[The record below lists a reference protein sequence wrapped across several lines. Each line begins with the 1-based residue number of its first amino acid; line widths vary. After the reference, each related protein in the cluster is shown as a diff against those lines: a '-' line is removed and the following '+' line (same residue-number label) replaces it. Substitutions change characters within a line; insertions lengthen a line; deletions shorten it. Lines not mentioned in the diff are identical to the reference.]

1 MYVKDLNKAC
11 LKPIGIALL
20 VIAVSLIHPD
30 VSAQNHVIKS
40 DLIRPVSGLFSLA
53 YERRVNDLFSVQLGA
68 DIGRYQ
74 EGSKFFDKDY
84 QLRGFSFIPEIR
96 MYPFQASRKAPLGV
110 FVGAAFRY
118 AFMKEDMYDP
128 FASVSLKN
136 SGHIYNYGLE
146 LGYKYQIQKLVLE
159 VLGGFGGGQ
168 TRNFQPLPQQLW
180 VYHELRNE
188 ETEFYRLELSFGFI
202 F

>member
-1 MYVKDLNKAC
+1 M
-11 LKPIGIALL
+11 KPISIALL
-20 VIAVSLIHPD
+20 GIVVSLMNHNAD
-30 VSAQNHVIKS
+30 AQTHVIKS
-40 DLIRPVSGLFSLA
+40 DLVRPVTGLFSLA
-53 YERRVNDLFSVQLGA
+53 YERRLNDLFSIQLAA
-68 DIGRYQ
+68 DAGRYQ

-84 QLRGFSFIPEIR
+84 QLRGFSFIPEVR
-96 MYPFQASRKAPLGV
+96 MYPFQGSRKAPLGV

-118 AFMKEDMYDP
+118 AFMKEDLYDP

-159 VLGGFGGGQ
+159 VLGGFGSGR
-168 TRNFQPLPQQLW
+168 TRKFQPLPYQLW
-180 VYHELRNE
+180 TYHDLRNE